1 MRYQHQ
7 QQAPAAGQST
17 SSSKSSSSSQPQ
29 VDASSACGRGLR
41 EDLEGC
47 IDWEWLA
54 GLLRSQ
60 RHGPVLRV
68 DLEAGTAG
76 GLLPAQYEGQ
86 DRLLLQVTG
95 RRRVLLLGPR
105 QAFDGLYPYPSHH
118 TYDRYSMADLEAPDA
133 GLWPK
138 LGGVRGVTAILEPGD
153 VLFVPAYW

>member
-1 MRYQHQ
+1 MRR
-7 QQAPAAGQST
+7 T
-17 SSSKSSSSSQPQ
+17 
-29 VDASSACGRGLR
+29 SSACGRGLR
-41 EDLEGC
+41 EDLEGN

-76 GLLPAQYEGQ
+76 GLLPAQYECQ
-86 DRLLLQVTG
+86 DRLLVQVTG
-95 RRRVLLLGPR
+95 RRRVLLLGPG
-105 QAFDGLYPYPSHH
+105 QAFGGLYPYPSHH

>member
-1 MRYQHQ
+1 MRYHHQ
-7 QQAPAAGQST
+7 QQKAAPPAGQP
-17 SSSKSSSSSQPQ
+17 SSGTGSSQPQ
-29 VDASSACGRGLR
+29 VDGSSACGRGLQQEL
-41 EDLEGC
+41 EDS

-54 GLLRSQ
+54 GLQRSQ

-76 GLLPAQYEGQ
+76 GLLPAQYECQ
-86 DRLLLQVTG
+86 DRLLAQVTG
-95 RRRVLLLGPR
+95 RRRVLLLGPG

-153 VLFVPAYW
+153 LLYVPAYW